1 MKRTITYFLMA
12 AALLCTGCRT
22 ARYHV
27 TGVERTRIAV
37 DSRYDAPNS
46 EVEQFMAPYRTRV
59 DGQMKPVVGRT
70 AAYLDAY
77 RPESPLSNLLPDIF
91 MWAGAQYGEHPDF
104 AVYNIGGIRASLP
117 KGDITIGDVVSV
129 APFENKIVFVTLT
142 GSQVSELMSQIASR
156 GGEGLSRE
164 VRLVISADKRVK
176 SVTIGGQPIDP
187 ARQYRIATID
197 YVAQGND
204 DMVAFKNATDVKKLG
219 RDEDLNREVII
230 RYFQEKMKNGEV
242 VSAAPDGRIIVEE

>member
-22 ARYHV
+22 VQYHV
-27 TGVERTRIAV
+27 TGVERTRVAV
-37 DSRYDAPNS
+37 DSRYDVPNA
-46 EVEQFMAPYRTRV
+46 EVEQFMAPYRVRV
-59 DGQMKPVVGRT
+59 DSQMKPVVGRT
-70 AAYLDAY
+70 DSYLDAY

-91 MWAGAQYGEHPDF
+91 VWAGEQYGEHPDF
-104 AVYNIGGIRASLP
+104 GVYNIGGIRAALP
-117 KGDITIGDVVSV
+117 KGDVTIGDVVSV

-142 GSQVSELMSQIASR
+142 GSKVSELMSQIASR

-164 VRLVISADKRVK
+164 VRLVITADKKVK
-176 SVTIGGQPIDP
+176 SVTVGGQPIDP
-187 ARQYRIATID
+187 DREYRIATID

-204 DMVAFKNATDVKKLG
+204 DMVAFKSATNVKTPG
-219 RDEDLNREVII
+219 HDEDLNREVII

-242 VSAAPDGRIIVEE
+242 VSATTDGRIIVEE